1 MKLSYISLA
10 VAAAFAVG
18 DASAAQNIWASGA
31 SAPTR
36 AEYNAFTSNC
46 TAAGHTIYMSG
57 TSSSITSASRPGDS
71 GTGNFFMYSCTID
84 GAKTSTFNT
93 WDGQVVNFFHT
104 VDGGSFVAFEPHL
117 PVPVATKRITDALTG
132 CTLVGTSGGVTVYKS
147 CATTTASNSVRPDGG
162 FSDVEDDLWPTLN
175 QGTNFVHK
183 AANVAQLFGVAATEE
198 LYKAL
203 QDTQKADGRMDLACA
218 TGNFTP
224 GPCQPTISTAEYR
237 SLISSSAVG
246 NYHNDWSPI
255 VGAAGAGKAVRV
267 CRRVDTSGTQ
277 ASSNTYFLE
286 NPCRQWKTQIGQLLP
301 STSASAEQEV
311 LDNGYLYDV
320 VENSGTG
327 DVKACLTNSNNLV
340 SKTGSSNGAA
350 GDYVSDA
357 TTTFAVGVMSM
368 ENIPS
373 STDKFKF
380 LKLDNVSPNLDA
392 KQRAAGAK
400 GRYNFVM
407 EMAYWGVP
415 TSGVGSGS
423 KASTFNPVV
432 NTAPFFDELAKDMA
446 SATVLDLNGLYISP
460 AGGAIPDGDK
470 VGYGSKGG
478 KNCKP
483 VELF

>member
-1 MKLSYISLA
+1 MKLSYLSLA

-18 DASAAQNIWASGA
+18 DASAVQNIWASGA

-36 AEYNAFTSNC
+36 AEYNAFVSNC

-104 VDGGSFVAFEPHL
+104 VDGGSFVAFQPHL
-117 PVPVATKRITDALTG
+117 PVPTATKRITDALTG

-162 FSDVEDDLWPTLN
+162 FSDVEDDLWPSLN

-183 AANVAQLFGVAATEE
+183 SANVSQLFGVAATEE
-198 LYKAL
+198 LYKAM
-203 QDTQKADGRMDLACA
+203 QDAQKADGRMDLACA

-224 GPCQPTISTAEYR
+224 GPCQPTISSAEYR
-237 SLISSSAVG
+237 TLIAEGASA
-246 NYHNDWSPI
+246 YQLDWERMI
-255 VGAAGAGKAVRV
+255 GAAGTGKTVRV

-277 ASSNTYFLE
+277 ASSDTYFLE
-286 NPCRQWKTQIGQLLP
+286 NPCRRWSPQVGQLIP
-301 STSASAEQEV
+301 NTSATAETSA
-311 LDNGYLYDV
+311 LDNGLLYDV

-368 ENIPS
+368 ENIPGA
-373 STDKFKF
+373 TDKFKF
-380 LKLDNVSPNLDA
+380 LKLDNVSPNLDV

-400 GRYNFVM
+400 GQYGFVM
-407 EMAYWGVP
+407 EMAYWAVP

-446 SATVLDLNGLYISP
+446 NPAVLDLAGLFVSP
-460 AGGAIPDGDK
+460 LSATPDGDK
-470 VGYGSKGG
+470 VGYGSKNGR
-478 KNCKP
+478 NCAP
-483 VELF
+483 QSLF